1 MKRLIFVLFFTGALV
16 SCGGSSSSSVT
27 YKTAAELIAGLKDA
41 GLTCTGYTPTPKE
54 DRELIQED
62 AREAGECELD
72 GESLDITIWKD
83 AGQRRQWEGLGKT
96 MGCSMG
102 EAFGITEFDYLN
114 GGTWTISGMSQTLTE
129 ELASKFDGDAIHV
142 DC

>member
-1 MKRLIFVLFFTGALV
+1 MKRFLALAV
-16 SCGGSSSSSVT
+16 VAATLSACGGSSASNPAYNTS
-27 YKTAAELIAGLKDA
+27 AELLAGLKSA
-41 GLTCTGYTPTPKE
+41 GMECTGYTKTPKE

-62 AREAGECELD
+62 AKESGECELD

-83 AGQRRQWEGLGKT
+83 AGQRKQWEGLGKT

-114 GGTWTISGMSQTLTE
+114 GGTWTISGTSRTLAE
-129 ELASKFDGDAIHV
+129 KIADKFEGDAVHV

>member
-1 MKRLIFVLFFTGALV
+1 MKRFLALALV
-16 SCGGSSSSSVT
+16 AANISACGGSSTSAPT
-27 YKTAAELIAGLKDA
+27 YKTSAELLAALKAAGM
-41 GLTCTGYTPTPKE
+41 TCTGYTPTPKE

-62 AREAGECELD
+62 AKEAGECELD

-83 AGQRRQWEGLGKT
+83 AGQRKQWEGLGKT

-114 GGTWTISGMSQTLTE
+114 GGTWTISGTSRTLAE
-129 ELASKFDGDAIHV
+129 KIADKFEGDAVHV

>member
-1 MKRLIFVLFFTGALV
+1 
-16 SCGGSSSSSVT
+16 
-27 YKTAAELIAGLKDA
+27 
-41 GLTCTGYTPTPKE
+41 LTCTGYTPTPKE

-62 AREAGECELD
+62 AKEAGECELD

-114 GGTWTISGMSQTLTE
+114 GGTWTISGTSQTLAE
-129 ELASKFDGDAIHV
+129 KLANKFGGDAIHV

>member
-1 MKRLIFVLFFTGALV
+1 MKRIFVTTATALV
-16 SCGGSSSSSVT
+16 LTACGGSSSSTAT
-27 YKTAAELIAGLKDA
+27 YQTSEELLAALKDA

-62 AREAGECELD
+62 AKEAGECELD

-83 AGQRRQWEGLGKT
+83 AGQRKQWEGLGKT

-114 GGTWTISGMSQTLTE
+114 GGTWTISGTSRTLAE
-129 ELASKFDGDAIHV
+129 KIADKFEGDAVHV